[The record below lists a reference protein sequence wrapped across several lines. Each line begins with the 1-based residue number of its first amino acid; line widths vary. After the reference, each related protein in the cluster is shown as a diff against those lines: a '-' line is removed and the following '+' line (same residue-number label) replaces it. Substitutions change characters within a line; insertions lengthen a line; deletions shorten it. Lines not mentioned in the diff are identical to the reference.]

1 MDIPATGS
9 DDNTRVAF
17 KNCAPFTKSI
27 THINDEHVDGA
38 ENLNIIIPMYN
49 LTKYNDNYSDT
60 SGRLWQFKKDESPLT
75 TDGNAADVTTAN
87 STSFKYK
94 SR

>member
-1 MDIPATGS
+1 MDIPAAGS

-38 ENLNIIIPMYN
+38 ENLDIIIPMYN
-49 LTKYNDNYSDT
+49 
-60 SGRLWQFKKDESPLT
+60 
-75 TDGNAADVTTAN
+75 
-87 STSFKYK
+87 
-94 SR
+94 